1 MRPGRGR
8 PGPREI
14 RARNAQGPRRSFRVL
29 AGKASGIVPGPPCG
43 RLKREDTM
51 NGHRGWSGAV
61 VVAAILMGL
70 GGCATVGYGPVATE
84 RILSA
89 AGFQMKL
96 ADTPETLT
104 TLQSLPPRTLVP
116 APRHGQMRYLFP
128 DPPRCGCLYEGTE
141 SQYQGDRRIEF
152 EKQLADERLSAA
164 WEDRNAAIGWGAARG
179 RAPG

>member
-1 MRPGRGR
+1 
-8 PGPREI
+8 
-14 RARNAQGPRRSFRVL
+14 
-29 AGKASGIVPGPPCG
+29 
-43 RLKREDTM
+43 M

-61 VVAAILMGL
+61 VVAVILMGL
-70 GGCATVGYGPVATE
+70 GGCATVGYGPVPTE

-116 APRHGQMRYLFP
+116 APRDGQMRYVYA
-128 DPPRCGCLYEGTE
+128 DPRGCGCLYEGTE
-141 SQYQGDRRIEF
+141 GQYQEYRRLEF

-164 WEDRNAAIGWGAARG
+164 WEYRNATMGWGG
-179 RAPG
+179 EWGPWPWF